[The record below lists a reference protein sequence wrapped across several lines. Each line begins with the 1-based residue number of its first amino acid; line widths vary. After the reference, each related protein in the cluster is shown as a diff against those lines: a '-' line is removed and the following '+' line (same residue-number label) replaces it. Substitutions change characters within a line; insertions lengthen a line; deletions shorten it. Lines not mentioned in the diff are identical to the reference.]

1 MLVIIFWFN
10 SAFALDLSGEEAV
23 NVAKTSF
30 SELSDISRNI
40 QEKLVTANK
49 NKDMEQIQCINARSV
64 SINTLVDFSRQSLAA
79 LRNKDLSP
87 ALVKSELKKI
97 EFALRSANKYKDEV
111 DACLASTISQSTGQ
125 GSLLLVDDSRITSL
139 LTTDEANFGIQST
152 ENAVSQIDSSTSGTS
167 SSGDLDSE
175 STPPPPASSPY
186 Q

>member
-1 MLVIIFWFN
+1 MLAAEL
-10 SAFALDLSGEEAV
+10 SSDEALS
-23 NVAKTSF
+23 VAKTSF

-40 QEKLVTANK
+40 QEKLSTANR

-79 LRNKDLSP
+79 LNTKDLSP
-87 ALVKSELKKI
+87 ALIKSELKKI

-125 GSLLLVDDSRITSL
+125 GSLLLVDDSKITSL

-152 ENAVSQIDSSTSGTS
+152 ENSVSQIDSSTSSVS
-167 SSGDLDSE
+167 SSGDFDSE

>member
-10 SAFALDLSGEEAV
+10 SALASEISGEKAV
-23 NVAKTSF
+23 SMATTSF

-40 QEKLVTANK
+40 QEKLSTANR
-49 NKDMEQIQCINARSV
+49 NKDMDQIQCINARSV
-64 SINTLVDFSRQSLAA
+64 SINTLVDFSRQSLSA
-79 LRNKDLSP
+79 LKTKDLSP

-125 GSLLLVDDSRITSL
+125 GSILLIDDSKITSL
-139 LTTDEANFGIQST
+139 LTTDEATYGIQST
-152 ENAVSQIDSSTSGTS
+152 ENSVSQLDTSTGSTS
-167 SSGDLDSE
+167 SSGSFDSE